1 MSKMIKLRNAYLF
14 EFDFSCSRFVF
25 LQERRDVR
33 DKILGRDGWQ
43 SKGVNWIVFALEF
56 RAATSKWLWPSGKS
70 ESFKSDQEWVVSHSC
85 GFRKNLFVLQSIV
98 SKGCLIPNF
107 VYEFF
112 LIAVDEKIMV
122 TFDFIWFSEPFFR
135 LSI

>member
-1 MSKMIKLRNAYLF
+1 MELGAATN
-14 EFDFSCSRFVF
+14 
-25 LQERRDVR
+25 ERRSDYDQVANR
-33 DKILGRDGWQ
+33 NRSKVIKSGWSLIL
-43 SKGVNWIVFALEF
+43 VALE
-56 RAATSKWLWPSGKS
+56 
-70 ESFKSDQEWVVSHSC
+70 
-85 GFRKNLFVLQSIV
+85 KNLFVLQSIV

-122 TFDFIWFSEPFFR
+122 TFDFIRFSEPFFR

>member
-1 MSKMIKLRNAYLF
+1 MNCFCFGVGSSN
-14 EFDFSCSRFVF
+14 
-25 LQERRDVR
+25 ER
-33 DKILGRDGWQ
+33 
-43 SKGVNWIVFALEF
+43 
-56 RAATSKWLWPSGKS
+56 TSKWLWPSGKS

-122 TFDFIWFSEPFFR
+122 TFDFIRFSEPFFR
-135 LSI
+135 LSIYPCILVLKLYILRTGVNQSEKWIKFNVNFRFCQRYFYF